1 MIFFTIV
8 IDGKEPTQEGILTR
22 LDSTRLISVMLNTQQ
37 LFALLFAEGF
47 VVTNDIYQACQV
59 QVSEVS

>member
-47 VVTNDIYQACQV
+47 VATNDIYQACHV